1 MGINA
6 FGIDLGSANIKI
18 YNCMNTNYFMEKNMI
33 AIQGRDTLFAYG
45 DSAFDMYE
53 KAPENIQVS
62 FPVVNGVIADIRNM
76 NTLIHYFISDQC
88 KENIRPADYYIAVP
102 TDVTEV
108 ERRAFK
114 DLIKESNVKARRVY
128 IVEKAVADGLGMDID
143 VKTSQ
148 GLMVVDVGYDT
159 TEISLV
165 SLGGIVMSQL
175 IKTGGQKLDE
185 AIKAAV
191 RQEYNLFIGSKTSE
205 KLKIAMRDVESRNKN
220 AVVYGRDIV
229 SGLPVEKEISTGL
242 VNECLGPAFDG
253 IVENVHQILEH
264 TPPEL
269 GADVYRNGIFLTGGA
284 CVAGHLAQK
293 ISDSTGLK
301 VNIGE
306 EPIACVVKGLS
317 TIIRD
322 DRYASLAYSLE
333 NDK

>member
-6 FGIDLGSANIKI
+6 FGIDLGSSNIKI
-18 YNCMNTNYFMEKNMI
+18 YNGMNNTYFMEKNMI

-62 FPVVNGVIADIRNM
+62 FPVTNGVIADIQNM

-88 KENIRPADYYIAVP
+88 KGNIKPADYYIAVP

-108 ERRAFK
+108 ERMAFS

-128 IVEKAVADGLGMDID
+128 IVEKAIADGLGMDID

-148 GLMVVDVGYDT
+148 GMMVVDVGYET
-159 TEISLV
+159 TEISLL
-165 SLGGIVMSQL
+165 SLGGIVRSQL
-175 IKTGGQKLDE
+175 IKVGGKNLDE
-185 AIKAAV
+185 AVKAAV

-205 KLKIAMRDVESRNKN
+205 KLKIAVRDVESRNKN

-229 SGLPVEKEISTGL
+229 SGLPVEKEIATSL
-242 VNECLGPAFDG
+242 INECLSVTFDN
-253 IVENVHQILEH
+253 IVDNVRQVLEQ

-269 GADVYRNGIFLTGGA
+269 GADIYRNGIFLAGGA
-284 CVAGHLAQK
+284 CIAGHLANR
-293 ISDSTGLK
+293 ISDNTGLK
-301 VNIGE
+301 VNISE

-333 NDK
+333 SGK

>member
-1 MGINA
+1 MANI
-6 FGIDLGSANIKI
+6 FGIDLGTSNIKI
-18 YNCMNTNYFMEKNMI
+18 YNRDEDSLTVEKNMI

-88 KENIRPADYYIAVP
+88 KGNIRPADYYIAVP

-175 IKTGGQKLDE
+175 IKTGGQKHFFSCTYG
-185 AIKAAV
+185 ICCK
-191 RQEYNLFIGSKTSE
+191 
-205 KLKIAMRDVESRNKN
+205 RN
-220 AVVYGRDIV
+220 YR
-229 SGLPVEKEISTGL
+229 
-242 VNECLGPAFDG
+242 
-253 IVENVHQILEH
+253 HIL
-264 TPPEL
+264 
-269 GADVYRNGIFLTGGA
+269 
-284 CVAGHLAQK
+284 
-293 ISDSTGLK
+293 
-301 VNIGE
+301 
-306 EPIACVVKGLS
+306 
-317 TIIRD
+317 
-322 DRYASLAYSLE
+322 
-333 NDK
+333 